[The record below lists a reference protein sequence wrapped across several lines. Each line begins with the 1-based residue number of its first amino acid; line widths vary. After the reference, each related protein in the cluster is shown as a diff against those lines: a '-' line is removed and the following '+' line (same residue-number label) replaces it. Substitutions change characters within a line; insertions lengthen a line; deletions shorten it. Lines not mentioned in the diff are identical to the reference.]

1 MRPYELPEMG
11 RRKKAKTVES
21 GKLTGLLV
29 WGAYRKET
37 DLTEKNLV
45 KRKKCSRGLRS
56 PKKKEKFFLTG
67 ARLQGPSPRT
77 IHERFF
83 FFGDQLILRTDTQ
96 KKKI

>member
-1 MRPYELPEMG
+1 MG

-21 GKLTGLLV
+21 DKLTGLWV
-29 WGAYRKET
+29 WGACRKET
-37 DLTEKNLV
+37 DLTEKNFV

-83 FFGDQLILRTDTQ
+83 FGDQLILRTDTQ